1 MAQASPVPPKLGIVA
16 GGGEIPGLIVAAC
29 VASGRPHFVLALEGQ
44 ADPAVIGGA
53 PHAWVRL
60 GAARHA
66 RALLIQNEV
75 RELVFVGKV
84 RRPTLAE
91 IRPDW
96 LAAKFLMRVTMK
108 ALGDDG
114 LLRAIIGEV
123 EREGATVV
131 GAHEIL
137 RDLLAPAGPL
147 GRRKPDKH
155 AWRDIRR
162 GFEAAKGLGRL
173 DIGQAAVVQQGL
185 VLGVEAIEGT
195 DALIDRTGALKRDGL
210 GGVLVKVVKP
220 GQERRI
226 DLPTIGAGT
235 VERAAAAGLRG
246 IAVEAGATLVVGRAA
261 VAAAADR
268 LGLFVVGV
276 SEAGLPPP

>member
-1 MAQASPVPPKLGIVA
+1 MAPAHPAPSKLGIVA
-16 GGGEIPGLIVAAC
+16 GGGEIPGLIVSACAAT
-29 VASGRPHFVLALEGQ
+29 GRPHFVLALEGQ
-44 ADPAVIGGA
+44 ADPAVIGDA
-53 PHAWVRL
+53 PHAWIKL
-60 GAARHA
+60 GAARRA
-66 RALLIQNEV
+66 RELLIENQV

-84 RRPTLAE
+84 RRPSLSE

-96 LAAKFLMRVTMK
+96 LAAKFLVRATMK
-108 ALGDDG
+108 SLGDDG
-114 LLRAIIGEV
+114 LLRAIISEV

-131 GAHEIL
+131 GAHDIL

-147 GRRKPDKH
+147 GRKKPDKH

-162 GFEAAKGLGRL
+162 GFEAAKGIGRL

-195 DALIDRTGALKRDGL
+195 DALIDRVGALRRDGP

-226 DLPTIGAGT
+226 DLPTVGTGT

-261 VAAAADR
+261 VAATADR

-276 SEAGLPPP
+276 TEAGLPSP